1 MVWSVCEK
9 NSEFMVE
16 TEEEDILGSL
26 PCCRT
31 SRHFTDTFLFSLC
44 FFLYINR
51 KTEAHVLFS
60 PLLKN
65 HGGYKLLLSTVKH
78 WNLWVTTL
86 TGLTSRGIIWL
97 GEPEA
102 LSLKFWHSG
111 ASDWNHR
118 RNHDVVAVTS
128 EEFFNS
134 PPPRSSFNRYICF
147 IILTYIKPQCCRI
160 L

>member
-9 NSEFMVE
+9 KSEFMVE

-102 LSLKFWHSG
+102 LSLLAEILPLGCKRLKSSTQPWCSRG
-111 ASDWNHR
+111 NIGR
-118 RNHDVVAVTS
+118 VL
-128 EEFFNS
+128 EQ
-134 PPPRSSFNRYICF
+134 PPRLV
-147 IILTYIKPQCCRI
+147 LTVIYA